1 MTEDEVIN
9 KRKNCPYVILSRVRG
24 FRSKTLVTTCNRF
37 HTNYTDNDLIGTYE
51 QCCDVA
57 ISGRCKI
64 KDIKEYEENRIET
77 LTKRI

>member
-9 KRKNCPYVILSRVRG
+9 KRKNCPYVILSRARG
-24 FRSKTLVTTCNRF
+24 FRSKTPVTTCNRF

-57 ISGRCKI
+57 ISGKCKI
-64 KDIKEYEENRIET
+64 KGMKEYEENRINI

>member
-9 KRKNCPYVILSRVRG
+9 KRKNCPHVILSRARG
-24 FRSKTLVTTCNRF
+24 FRSKTSVATCNRF
-37 HTNYTDNDLIGTYE
+37 PTNYIDNDLIGTCE
-51 QCCDVA
+51 PCCDVA

-64 KDIKEYEENRIET
+64 KGMKEYEENRIKT

>member
-1 MTEDEVIN
+1 MTEEEVIN
-9 KRKNCPYVILSRVRG
+9 KRKHCPYVILSRARG
-24 FRSKTLVTTCNRF
+24 FHSKTPVPTCNRF
-37 HTNYTDNDLIGTYE
+37 HPNYTTNDLAGTYE

-64 KDIKEYEENRIET
+64 KGMKEYEKERIET

>member
-9 KRKNCPYVILSRVRG
+9 KRKNCSHVILSRARG
-24 FRSKTLVTTCNRF
+24 FNSKTPVPTCDKF
-37 HTNYTDNDLIGTYE
+37 HSNHTDNDLIGTYE

-64 KDIKEYEENRIET
+64 KGMKEYEEERIEI

>member
-9 KRKNCPYVILSRVRG
+9 KRKNCPHVILSRARG
-24 FRSKTLVTTCNRF
+24 FHSKTPVTTCNRF
-37 HTNYTDNDLIGTYE
+37 HTNYTDNDLIGTCE

-64 KDIKEYEENRIET
+64 KGMKEYEENRIKT